1 MICLAELE
9 ENPHGKNPAGVFVCT
24 EIRSET
30 MEEMKTTAENI
41 AEEKPELLYAEDA
54 APGRNMRAMIRGGEG
69 SKDLTDRDKNTL
81 QRIRDLAEETPTAMA
96 DILRDDKVPATAKIR
111 LIEIILDRAYG
122 KAEATVNLNA
132 AATSLEASEMR
143 IEALVRSIQAAGNP
157 YWDE

>member
-1 MICLAELE
+1 
-9 ENPHGKNPAGVFVCT
+9 
-24 EIRSET
+24 
-30 MEEMKTTAENI
+30 MEEMKTTSESI
-41 AEEKPELLYAEDA
+41 AEEKPELLYAKDA
-54 APGRNMRAMIRGGEG
+54 APGRNMRAMIRSGEG

-143 IEALVRSIQAAGNP
+143 IEALVRSMRLV
-157 YWDE
+157 DEE